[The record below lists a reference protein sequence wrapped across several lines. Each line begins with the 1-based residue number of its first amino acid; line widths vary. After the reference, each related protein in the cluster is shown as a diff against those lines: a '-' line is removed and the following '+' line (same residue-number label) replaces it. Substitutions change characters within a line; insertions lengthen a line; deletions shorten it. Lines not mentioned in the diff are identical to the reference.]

1 MTACPFKLCSAIVD
15 LLVEQPMPID
25 AEPIYRVPQHQTGGH
40 EDFGLCPASLMVV
53 PLDDY
58 SRAQL
63 VEQARSLR
71 RIIDARMDAEEREE
85 AAGGG
90 GSVGQPEHQLAP
102 HTDPRKAESWFGKVV
117 RPPLRVL
124 PADGSNTVGGGA
136 VASVEEVKG
145 ALLEAKR
152 LAEEAR
158 QAVFIAEGQAADA
171 LQLVNFARTSSVDP
185 LGAPDLIEAIRVM
198 GEAQEALQRAM
209 AAVVT
214 WVGTR

>member
-1 MTACPFKLCSAIVD
+1 MIACPFRLCNADVT
-15 LLVEQPMPID
+15 LLTERGQLNTEATMQ
-25 AEPIYRVPQHQTGGH
+25 RVPQHQTGGH

-85 AAGGG
+85 APAAGDT
-90 GSVGQPEHQLAP
+90 GQPRHQLAP
-102 HTDPRKAESWFGKVV
+102 HTDARKAESWFGKVV

-124 PADGSNTVGGGA
+124 PADGSKTVGGGA

>member
-1 MTACPFKLCSAIVD
+1 MTACPFKLCSADVT
-15 LLVEQPMPID
+15 LLTERGQLDTEATIQ
-25 AEPIYRVPQHQTGGH
+25 RVPQHQTGGH
-40 EDFGLCPASLMVV
+40 EEFGLCPASLMVV
-53 PLDDY
+53 PLDAY
-58 SRAQL
+58 SRGQL
-63 VEQARSLR
+63 DEQAVALQ
-71 RIIDARMDAEEREE
+71 RIIRDRKAAADREAP
-85 AAGGG
+85 AAGDT
-90 GSVGQPEHQLAP
+90 GQPRHQLAP

-124 PADGSNTVGGGA
+124 PADGSKTVGGGA

>member
-1 MTACPFKLCSAIVD
+1 VAGVIACPFRLCNADVT
-15 LLVEQPMPID
+15 LLTERGQLNTEATMQ
-25 AEPIYRVPQHQTGGH
+25 RVPQHQTGGH

-53 PLDDY
+53 PLDAY

-63 VEQARSLR
+63 DEQAVALQ
-71 RIIDARMDAEEREE
+71 RIIRDRKARVDATDVRP
-85 AAGGG
+85 GGP
-90 GSVGQPEHQLAP
+90 QPRHQLAP
-102 HTDPRKAESWFGKVV
+102 HTDARKAESWFGKVV

-124 PADGSNTVGGGA
+124 PADGSKTVGGGA